1 MLRKLSIFMIFL
13 LAPALIV
20 FLVAREAPAKAEI
33 ISISFSEVKEE
44 LQLLKHD
51 AEDMGSAVFSLVNTV
66 ERQQELFMQQ
76 DERLTQLVNLSSEQ
90 KQLSDDIYE
99 QKILHMLGPAHYA
112 HLSDKTEI
120 KIFSLNELGYRGYI
134 AKIKLFDPNAFRVA
148 LAHDSLGKL
157 ETTSSAAKRYNAVLA
172 INGGGFYSEIR
183 NGSSYAQL
191 IGNTVIDGN
200 LVEPF
205 NGYPG
210 DLFFVGVNKAG
221 QVIGNVPQRHE
232 DIMNLNPAHGVSF
245 TPILLKEGNKT
256 TISDKW
262 KATKQP
268 RTIIGKYANDDLIM
282 IVVDGRQGN
291 WSVGVTLERLQ
302 EKLLELGVKDAYNL
316 DGGGSSAMYYNGKL
330 LNRPSDGRERP
341 VVNNILVMP

>member
-1 MLRKLSIFMIFL
+1 MLRKLGVFILFL

-20 FLVAREAPAKAEI
+20 FLVAREAPAKAEAMAV
-33 ISISFSEVKEE
+33 SYGEVREE
-44 LQLLKHD
+44 LQLLKRD
-51 AEDMGSAVFSLVNTV
+51 TEEMGSAVFSLVYTV

-76 DERLTQLVNLSSEQ
+76 DERLTELVNLSSEQ

-112 HLSDKTEI
+112 HLSDRTEI

-134 AKIKLFDPNAFRVA
+134 AKVKLFDPKAFRVA
-148 LAHDSLGKL
+148 LAHDTLGKL
-157 ETTSSAAKRYNAVLA
+157 ETTSSAAKRYDAVLA

-183 NGSSYAQL
+183 NGTSYAQL
-191 IGNTVIDGN
+191 IGNTVIDGS

-210 DLFFVGVNKAG
+210 DLFFVGVNKKG
-221 QVIGNVPQRHE
+221 QVVGNTPRRHE

-245 TPILLKEGNKT
+245 TPILLQNGQKMIVPEKWKT
-256 TISDKW
+256 TR
-262 KATKQP
+262 QP

-282 IVVDGRQGN
+282 IVVDGRQGD

-302 EKLLELGVKDAYNL
+302 DKLLELGVKDAYNL